1 MLNQS
6 KFLAAPPAGQFSV
19 GANGSGIWVL
29 AEDAFSIALI
39 ETMLGTGK
47 PVAAVCVAP
56 GVLRHAKA
64 LSGEPVVAGKSV
76 TGFINSEEEAAGLSA
91 VVPFLVED
99 MLRTNKGTYSRT
111 RTVSPTLLQTAC

>member
-1 MLNQS
+1 M
-6 KFLAAPPAGQFSV
+6 